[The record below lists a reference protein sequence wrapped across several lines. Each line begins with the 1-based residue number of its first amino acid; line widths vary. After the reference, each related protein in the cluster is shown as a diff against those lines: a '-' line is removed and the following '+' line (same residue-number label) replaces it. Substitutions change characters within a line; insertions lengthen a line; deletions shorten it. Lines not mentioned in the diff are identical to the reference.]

1 MVLFK
6 RIITVLIS
14 CFGPHPLLFVTLCV
28 SCCLLKEESSFS
40 SRSVATQCPVS
51 PGMALPKGETDKELL
66 RLKARV
72 AELEA
77 ELRTIKNVDEG
88 NSNVVSTASEADDS
102 SSSSS
107 DDEEPVEKP
116 TLVPETASNVF
127 ATENPIPMDGVVQY
141 EERIEYDA
149 SDLLE
154 EYTVLPQSLQS
165 DIELS
170 QVLHEQTVEEDEQGE
185 PSTSASSIRRK
196 K

>member
-1 MVLFK
+1 M
-6 RIITVLIS
+6 S
-14 CFGPHPLLFVTLCV
+14 LLVGSKKSRV
-28 SCCLLKEESSFS
+28 SQAKAWQHI
-40 SRSVATQCPVS
+40 RTQCPVS

-107 DDEEPVEKP
+107 DDEQPVEE
-116 TLVPETASNVF
+116 TTVIQETASNVF
-127 ATENPIPMDGVVQY
+127 ATEPPIPMDGVVQY

-154 EYTVLPQSLQS
+154 YTVLPQSLQS

-170 QVLHEQTVEEDEQGE
+170 EVLHEQTVEDEEQGE
-185 PSTSASSIRRK
+185 SSTSASSIRRK